1 MNNSLWMNVGVFI
14 GIFQRCPGCG
24 HAQRPNEI
32 MKIAKSRKIR
42 KSEEPNSLYGSHSEI
57 TMHIVWVH
65 TFKCTHCEH
74 HWNAETEEELEDF
87 EFEADLTSEE
97 RRKYQKLEDN
107 E

>member
-1 MNNSLWMNVGVFI
+1 MNKSFWTHVGVFT
-14 GIFQRCPGCG
+14 GILQRCPGCG

-32 MKIAKSRKIR
+32 EKVAKSRRIK
-42 KSEEPNSLYGSHSEI
+42 KSDEPNFFYGGHPDI

-65 TFKCTHCEH
+65 TYKCLQCGHQ
-74 HWNAETEEELEDF
+74 WKAETEEELEDF
-87 EFEADLTSEE
+87 EFDADLTPEE